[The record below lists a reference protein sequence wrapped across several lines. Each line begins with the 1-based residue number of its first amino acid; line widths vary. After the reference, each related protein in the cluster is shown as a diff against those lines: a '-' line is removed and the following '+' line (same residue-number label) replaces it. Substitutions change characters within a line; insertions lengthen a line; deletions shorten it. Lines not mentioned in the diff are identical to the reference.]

1 MGPKMDS
8 LSFRYFGLRLA
19 LVDPTDRY
27 SRTWQPVL
35 PCPQF
40 DQQRVLSR
48 FFSLLLTAAFATIM
62 AKRKATD
69 EELEARAE
77 SNGYR
82 SPILP
87 GHFSQDISPRIFA
100 KLRHNM
106 HLRYLSTSATSPIP
120 CNRTLQPAEMD
131 EGPCLCPRTPE
142 PSRSGKVGKF

>member
-1 MGPKMDS
+1 VARVHAHPRSMGPKMDS

-40 DQQRVLSR
+40 GQQRVLSR

-82 SPILP
+82 SPVLL
-87 GHFSQDISPRIFA
+87 GAQFS
-100 KLRHNM
+100 
-106 HLRYLSTSATSPIP
+106 
-120 CNRTLQPAEMD
+120 
-131 EGPCLCPRTPE
+131 
-142 PSRSGKVGKF
+142 